1 MKNKVAHSIEAPGS
15 TVCVDI
21 FQRPDG
27 SWGIEE
33 YRRDPEDGRGWFMV
47 GYLGEAVY
55 PNQSKALAAALE
67 LVPWLSLDLLEG
79 MKPRNNTC

>member
-1 MKNKVAHSIEAPGS
+1 MKNKVAHSIEAPGG

-33 YRRDPEDGRGWFMV
+33 YRRDPEDGHGWFMT
-47 GYLGEAVY
+47 GYLGDTIY
-55 PNQSKALAAALE
+55 PNQLTALDAALK
-67 LVPWLSLDLLEG
+67 LVPWLLPEQVEVL
-79 MKPRNNTC
+79 NA